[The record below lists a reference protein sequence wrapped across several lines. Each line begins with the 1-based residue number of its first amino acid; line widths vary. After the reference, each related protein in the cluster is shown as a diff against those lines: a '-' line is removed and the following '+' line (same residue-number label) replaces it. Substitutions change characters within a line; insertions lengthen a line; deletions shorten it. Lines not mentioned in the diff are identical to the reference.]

1 MTKEENDLLTQTDRG
16 TPCGEMLRRYWQP
29 AALSAELPPQGAP
42 LSLKLFGEELILFR
56 DSQRV
61 PGLLALHCSHRGAD
75 LSYGRVEDGGLRC
88 IYHGWLYDIHG
99 KVIDMPGEAG
109 GGENV
114 RDSIRHKAYHCEERG
129 GVIFAYMGHG
139 KPPLLP
145 NYEFLSVPEKQRSVT
160 KYLQSCNYLQANEG
174 NIDPI
179 HGSFLHHPNYNLRH
193 TGVPDYQGFR
203 GGRGVAPEIE
213 SINAEVTG
221 FGVRLCRSCPVGN
234 DKKDLRIWNFVLPNL
249 TVFPGGVQSRA
260 GYSVN
265 WHVPIDDTH
274 HWKYSFM
281 FNREAPLDMNIVN
294 RSRPEMTPDYQLTR
308 SKANR
313 YLQDRG
319 LMATESY
326 AGIGG
331 FAAQDTCVVE
341 GEGPI
346 QDRTREHLVSSDK
359 VIVAARKLLLKAIT
373 DVREGRDPQHV
384 IRDNEL
390 NHFADMIVW
399 YGVVSN
405 TTDWREH
412 CKHLEA
418 EAAR

>member
-1 MTKEENDLLTQTDRG
+1 MIKEENDLLTRTGPG
-16 TPCGEMLRRYWQP
+16 TPCGAALRRYWQP
-29 AALSAELPPQGAP
+29 AALSEELPPGGAP
-42 LSLKLFGEELILFR
+42 LPVTLFSEELVLFR
-56 DSQRV
+56 DEQGR
-61 PGLLALHCSHRGAD
+61 PGLIELHCAHRGAD
-75 LSYGRVEDGGLRC
+75 LSYGRLEDGGLRC

-99 KVIDMPGEAG
+99 KIIDMPGEENG
-109 GGENV
+109 GASF
-114 RDSIRHKAYHCEERG
+114 RDSICHKAYPCKEEG
-129 GVIFAYMGHG
+129 GVVFAYLGPDE
-139 KPPLLP
+139 PPLLP
-145 NYEFLSVPEKQRSVT
+145 NYEFLAVPAKQRFVT

-179 HGSFLHHPNYNLRH
+179 HASFLHHPNQNLRH
-193 TGVPDYQGFR
+193 TGIPEYQGFR
-203 GGRGVAPEIE
+203 GSRGVAPGVE
-213 SINAEVTG
+213 SIDAEVTD

-249 TVFPGGVQSRA
+249 TTFPGGVQGGA

-274 HWKYSFM
+274 HWKYTFT
-281 FNREAPLDMNIVN
+281 FNREAPLNMEMVM

-308 SKANR
+308 TKTNR
-313 YLQDRG
+313 YLQDRK

-326 AGIGG
+326 TGIVG
-331 FAAQDTCVVE
+331 FGAQDTCVVE

-346 QDRTREHLVSSDK
+346 QDRTREHLISSDK
-359 VIVAARKLLLKAIT
+359 VIIAARKLLLKTIN
-373 DVREGRDPQHV
+373 DVQQGRDPQHV
-384 IRDNEL
+384 IRKNER
-390 NHFADMIVW
+390 NRFPNMIVW